1 MRRKKEPEQDAQATT
16 DPRLTPLDIQQAEF
30 RLAFRGYRERD
41 VDAFL
46 DRITEDL
53 TAYLEEIERLRSAP
67 AASASAQDGTAE
79 ETLARARAEADEIV
93 RAAREQAAA
102 IGAGA
107 AVAAGSGGADARAAV
122 APFLS
127 SEREFL
133 QSLGG
138 LVQGHAEEIKGM
150 VLALRA
156 RSEGPTVAETPQA
169 RPAESVESAGSVS
182 PAAQPAGS
190 AAATERPEPQPAS
203 TAEIRERL
211 GADEPSAPVPAE
223 PDTIVVESATEPAFA
238 PEGAPVGDRRERSL
252 RELFWGDD

>member
-67 AASASAQDGTAE
+67 AASTSAQDGTAE

-93 RAAREQAAA
+93 RTAREQAAA

-133 QSLGG
+133 QSLGS

-156 RSEGPTVAETPQA
+156 RSEGSTVAETPQA
-169 RPAESVESAGSVS
+169 RPAGSVP

-190 AAATERPEPQPAS
+190 AAERPEPQPAS

-211 GADEPSAPVPAE
+211 GADEPPAPVPAE